1 MSFSSL
7 QDYVELTKPRL
18 ASLVIFTTGAGM
30 LLAPGPVSR
39 SLGLLTLGL
48 TTAIVASSSV
58 FNQILERRIDPLM
71 TRTAD
76 RPLATGRMAVRPAA
90 IFGGVLGAIA
100 LPWMA
105 WKVNLLTAGLGL
117 AAWLIYVLVYTPL
130 KQRSVAAVYV
140 GALPGATP
148 VLMGWT
154 AVTGSLDPPGL
165 VLFAILFLWQIPHFV
180 AISMFRR
187 DEYARAGLKVLPV
200 EYGDR
205 ASLWHML
212 GTCVGLVV
220 ATMLPLYFAIGGV
233 LYALAATLLAST
245 AIVGTLWGL
254 FETASAVWA
263 RRYFLVTLV
272 YLPVLLGVLVIDRV

>member
-58 FNQILERRIDPLM
+58 FNQILERHVDPLM
-71 TRTAD
+71 TRTAT
-76 RPLATGRMAVRPAA
+76 RPLATGRMSVRRAA

-100 LPWMA
+100 IPWMA
-105 WKVNLLTAGLGL
+105 WQVNLLTAGLGL

-140 GALPGATP
+140 GAIPGATP

-165 VLFAILFLWQIPHFV
+165 VLFAILFLWQIPHFI

-187 DEYARAGLKVLPV
+187 DEYARAGLKILPV

-205 ASLWHML
+205 TSLWHML

-220 ATMLPLYFAIGGV
+220 ATMLPLYFSIGGV
-233 LYALAATLLAST
+233 LYALAAVLLAST